1 MRVPGVR
8 PGVAAGVTGLALS
21 SMLVV
26 APGAAADPQT
36 APSPS
41 HKPTTKPTHKP
52 TTKPSHKPST
62 KPSSKPSDKPSDKP
76 AGQPQVTCSNP
87 PVGLPAS
94 AITQQPWA
102 QARLDFEK
110 VWAVTKGNGIKVAV
124 VDSGIDT
131 RNPQL
136 RGKVVAKIGPDDGNV
151 RDCPGHGTPIAG
163 IIAATDMR
171 DKNVPFFGVVPDV
184 QLLDAKFTSSASSDT
199 DKSLADAIKWSVDKG
214 ARVINV
220 SADSPKTPWLGEAVR
235 YAQARD
241 VLIVAAAGNAKDQ
254 SKALP
259 AYPADYPGVLS
270 VAAVD
275 AQGSISNFSNIRS
288 RIDVSAP
295 GQGVTSIFGKGYAV
309 GTLDGT
315 SFGAPYAAGVAAL
328 VRARHP
334 RLTYQQVI
342 NRMEITAEGSIGT
355 GSGYGMINPLQA
367 VTALVDPNARPTQKK
382 ARAGLAGAV
391 NIAPVPPADHR
402 TRNIAMSVAGGSL
415 GLALVVA
422 FGGAVI
428 PIGRR
433 RGWRPA
439 KARIPHEATGGQE

>member
-21 SMLVV
+21 SVLVAV
-26 APGAAADPQT
+26 PGAVPGAVAAEPHA
-36 APSPS
+36 APSPT

-52 TTKPSHKPST
+52 SSKPSG
-62 KPSSKPSDKPSDKP
+62 KPSDKPSDKP
-76 AGQPQVTCSNP
+76 TQKVETKPAARCDNP
-87 PVGLPAS
+87 PAGAPAS

-110 VWAVTKGNGIKVAV
+110 VWATTRGDGIKVAV
-124 VDSGIDT
+124 VDSGIET
-131 RNPQL
+131 TNPQL
-136 RGKVVAKIGPDDGNV
+136 RGKVVGRFGPDDGSV
-151 RDCPGHGTPIAG
+151 RDCPGHGTPVAG
-163 IIAATDMR
+163 IIAASDMR
-171 DKNVPFFGVVPDV
+171 RKNVPFFGVAPDV
-184 QLLDAKFTSSASSDT
+184 RLLDAKFTSSESSDN
-199 DKSLADAIKWSVDKG
+199 DKNLAQAIKWSVDKG

-220 SADSPKTPWLGEAVR
+220 SVDSPETPWLRQAVR
-235 YAQARD
+235 YAQAHD

-259 AYPADYPGVLS
+259 AYPADYQGVLS

-309 GTLDGT
+309 GSLDGT
-315 SFGAPYAAGVAAL
+315 SFGAPYAAGIAAL

-355 GSGYGMINPLQA
+355 GSGYGMINPVQA
-367 VTALVDPNARPTQKK
+367 VTGLVDPNAKPQQKQPK
-382 ARAGLAGAV
+382 KSLSGAV
-391 NIAPVPPADHR
+391 NIAPVPPTDHR
-402 TRNIAMSVAGGSL
+402 TRNIALGVAGGSI
-415 GLALVVA
+415 GVALLVA

-428 PIGRR
+428 PLGRR
-433 RGWRPA
+433 RGWRPT
-439 KARIPHEATGGQE
+439 KARIPVEQQD